1 MGCAGLRGYVSSCPE
16 ASHWVL
22 PQVAALI
29 ARYLVGGGRLDKATL
44 DLLASF
50 HPAYLCS
57 LSPEQLGDVQ
67 QDVVW

>member
-1 MGCAGLRGYVSSCPE
+1 MQAREDMSLPAPRHLTGI
-16 ASHWVL
+16 L

-29 ARYLVGGGRLDKATL
+29 ARYVAGGGQLDKVTL

-57 LSPEQLGDVQ
+57 LSPEQLAYVQ